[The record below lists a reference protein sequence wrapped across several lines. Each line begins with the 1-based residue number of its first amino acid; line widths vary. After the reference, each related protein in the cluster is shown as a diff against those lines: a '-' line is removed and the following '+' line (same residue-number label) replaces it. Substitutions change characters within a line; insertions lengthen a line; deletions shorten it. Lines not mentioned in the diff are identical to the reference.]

1 MEHHTSH
8 FTAPVYA
15 FFVLMLCGGFLI
27 ACTLPQLV
35 KARGSYLITNDG
47 GMMLF
52 RKPLPLRRTC
62 LAITG
67 FTFLIFLNIVV
78 IASEGR
84 NPLAGYFICIVPLVL
99 PVIFLYASGP
109 NDIRLDGGRRTFER
123 TVGFPWKPVTKF
135 GTFDDIKGIS
145 ISFQDGVELVLE
157 KPVAFSKSVKLSSS
171 GTNEAAKALVEE
183 LKQMYGFAVVPYPK
197 K

>member
-1 MEHHTSH
+1 MEHHAPHFSTS
-8 FTAPVYA
+8 VYA

-35 KARGSYLITNDG
+35 KARGSYLIRNDG
-47 GMMLF
+47 GIMLF
-52 RKPLPLRRTC
+52 RKPLPLRRTL
-62 LAITG
+62 LAIAG
-67 FTFLIFLNIVV
+67 FSFLIFLDIVF

-84 NPLAGYFICIVPLVL
+84 NPLAGYFLCVVPLIL

-109 NDIRLDGGRRTFER
+109 NDIRLDGSRRTYEW

-135 GTFDDIKGIS
+135 GTFDGIKGMS
-145 ISFQDGVELVLE
+145 ISFEDGVELVLE
-157 KPVAFSKSVKLSSS
+157 KPGALSKSVTLSSS
-171 GTNEAAKALVEE
+171 GTNEAAKALVEK
-183 LKQMYGFAVVPYPK
+183 LKREYGFAVMPYPK

>member
-1 MEHHTSH
+1 MEHHLSH
-8 FTAPVYA
+8 LIASVYA

-35 KARGSYLITNDG
+35 KARGSYLMQNDE

-52 RKPLPLRRTC
+52 RKPLPLRRT
-62 LAITG
+62 LLTIAG
-67 FTFLIFLNIVV
+67 FTFFIFLDTVF

-84 NPLAGYFICIVPLVL
+84 NPLAGYFICIVPLIL

-109 NDIRLDGGRRTFER
+109 NDIRLDRSRRTYEW
-123 TVGFPWKPVTKF
+123 TIGFPWKPVTKF
-135 GTFDDIKGIS
+135 GTFDDIKGIRVS
-145 ISFQDGVELVLE
+145 LEDGVELVLE
-157 KPVAFSKSVKLSSS
+157 KPAALSKSVKLSSS

-183 LKQMYGFAVVPYPK
+183 LKRMYGFAVLPYSTK
-197 K
+197 